1 MYLGIDVSVFTDTF
15 IWEMRD
21 ISGDSSPK
29 NKNVV
34 INYSPSCLSK
44 PVRTLFIIE
53 THIKFFFYEFWELS
67 DPPIDRK
74 DTIHGQGP
82 ET

>member
-1 MYLGIDVSVFTDTF
+1 MYLLTHSYGN
-15 IWEMRD
+15 EGH
-21 ISGDSSPK
+21 SGDSSPK

-53 THIKFFFYEFWELS
+53 THIKFFFMNSESFS

-74 DTIHGQGP
+74 DTIHGQGS